1 MISII
6 YIAIGL
12 LLLVKGADWLVDGA
26 ISIAKRKNISDMVIG
41 LTIVAFGTS
50 LPELTVNLLA
60 SFQGDSDIAIGNVL
74 GSNIC
79 NVLLILGIT
88 AIIKPLRVQKTTLY
102 SDVPFSLIAAL
113 AVGFLANT
121 MFLAGEE
128 DLTLSRLDGV
138 ILISFFTLFMGYIV
152 MSAREEQKNTVL
164 QEPSTDI
171 NEISTKKAYLFI
183 GGGILAMTFG
193 GKLTVDGAVQI
204 ASLLN
209 VSESLIGLTVVAIG
223 TSLPELITSVVAARK
238 GSADLAIGNVIGS
251 NIFNI
256 FWILGL
262 SAIIKPLTFHTAN
275 NIDILMIVGSSFLI
289 YAALIMSRKWTIQRS
304 AGIIYVL
311 AYIAYVTYTVIR
323 G

>member
-121 MFLAGEE
+121 IFLAGEE

-138 ILISFFTLFMGYIV
+138 ILISFFTLFMGYIF